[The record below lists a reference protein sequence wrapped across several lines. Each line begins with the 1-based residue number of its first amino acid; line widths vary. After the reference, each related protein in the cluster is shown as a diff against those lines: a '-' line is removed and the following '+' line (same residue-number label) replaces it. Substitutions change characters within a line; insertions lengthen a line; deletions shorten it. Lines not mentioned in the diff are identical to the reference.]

1 MFSNPTLRSL
11 ERCEIYI
18 GTLLLAASLA
28 FIIPALL
35 SLVGLPMDLDL
46 AITLMSAGLQ
56 GLLSVSIL
64 GFCALPFLY

>member
-18 GTLLLAASLA
+18 GALMIAASFA
-28 FIIPALL
+28 FIIPPLL
-35 SLVGLPMDLDL
+35 SLIGLPMEVDL
-46 AITLMSAGLQ
+46 AIALMSAGFN

-64 GFCALPFLY
+64 GYCALPFLY